1 MLASQSGY
9 CESILH
15 PGLFFCLPQIFSLW
29 KSKVRYEL
37 IAESETAVTAFEIN
51 PFASP
56 LCMNYSSLS
65 RTSRGSERPKCLPRK
80 NCVGCYISNITW
92 NVRWH
97 LSLVLSRVQE
107 RARDSTQVES
117 WGADIVSCF
126 DRIPLRVR
134 GTFSHLDTSMILN
147 FLFFFGPDCGH
158 ICQRRAERYQYTH
171 WYSARKPMS
180 PVLMNIYE
188 NQFFL

>member
-1 MLASQSGY
+1 VRAFSTAFFFASCHS
-9 CESILH
+9 
-15 PGLFFCLPQIFSLW
+15 PDFFTMKEQGPLRVNRWIRDRSH
-29 KSKVRYEL
+29 
-37 IAESETAVTAFEIN
+37 FEIN

-80 NCVGCYISNITW
+80 NCVGCYISNMEW

-117 WGADIVSCF
+117 WGVVPADIVSCF